1 MARGDRSDRDAPEP
15 LARLLARSEAVEREL
30 ERARE
35 RLADIAERFDAER
48 PLTDGPADDRPT
60 DDGPSEDP
68 PLDQPPSDDR
78 PSDEQPPVDD
88 LPTDE
93 PPADDR
99 PADRLIVVPEPVE
112 RHEPSRDHDITVLQE
127 AARRR
132 LSDER

>member
-1 MARGDRSDRDAPEP
+1 MARGDGSDRDAPEP

-30 ERARE
+30 ERARD

-48 PLTDGPADDRPT
+48 PLTDGPATDEQPADDRPA
-60 DDGPSEDP
+60 DDGPADEP
-68 PLDQPPSDDR
+68 IEQQPA
-78 PSDEQPPVDD
+78 
-88 LPTDE
+88 DE

-99 PADRLIVVPEPVE
+99 PADRVIVVPEPVE
-112 RHEPSRDHDITVLQE
+112 RHEPSRDHDISVLQE